1 MNPNKPLGGISRL
14 NDAWQSIC
22 GHFAHPFVVH
32 GDGYERLSASQTAS
46 QLSSPCIHAL
56 MDCLG

>member
-1 MNPNKPLGGISRL
+1 MPGGV
-14 NDAWQSIC
+14 IC

-32 GDGYERLSASQTAS
+32 SDGYESLSASQTVS
-46 QLSSPCIHAL
+46 QLTLPGIHAL